1 MAFIIGAV
9 IGMYLISSLVGF
21 IAFKKTEKPKKY
33 LYAIPVAWVLATV
46 IAGYGL
52 ADGGEP
58 QFAVAAINYG
68 IASIILLAI
77 HMLVY
82 YVKNKAVTKSNKS
95 DAV

>member
-1 MAFIIGAV
+1 MVYLAGAV

-21 IAFKKTEKPKKY
+21 IIFRRTDKPKKY
-33 LYAIPVAWVLATV
+33 LYTIPIAWILATI

-58 QFAVAAINYG
+58 KFAVAAINYG
-68 IASIILLAI
+68 TASIILLAI
-77 HMLVY
+77 RMISHFL
-82 YVKNKAVTKSNKS
+82 KNTNNKSRQS